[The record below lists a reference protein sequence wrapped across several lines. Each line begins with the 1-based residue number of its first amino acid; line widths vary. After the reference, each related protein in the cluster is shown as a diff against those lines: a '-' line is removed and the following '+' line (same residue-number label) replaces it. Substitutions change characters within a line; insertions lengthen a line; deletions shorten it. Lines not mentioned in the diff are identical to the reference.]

1 MTEYV
6 LGSNPT
12 EIARLDQQ
20 AAAIAGASDALL
32 RAAGIGPGMRV
43 LDLGTGLGHVAAQVA
58 ELVGPSGSVV
68 GVDREERLL
77 ALAEQRRLAENVRFV
92 EADVRTV
99 RFDDEPF
106 DAVVCRLLLFHLPDA
121 VDVLRHH
128 RGTSLRPGGKLVAID
143 YDSGGARSE
152 PPVPLA
158 TEVGVWI
165 EAAFRAA
172 GADPR
177 VGARLVPLLRAAGFA
192 DVSSF
197 GIQAYLAPG
206 DRRRATLLAGL
217 VRSLHDTIV
226 GHGIATEEEI
236 DLDTLAERLERE
248 SEAANAV
255 FLPPTVVGAWGR
267 A

>member
-6 LGSNPT
+6 LGSDPA

-20 AAAIAGASDALL
+20 ATAIAGASDALL

-58 ELVGPSGSVV
+58 ELVGPGGSVV
-68 GVDREERLL
+68 GVDREAPSL
-77 ALAEQRRLAENVRFV
+77 AVAEQRRVAENVRFV

-99 RFDDEPF
+99 RFDEPF

-121 VDVLRHH
+121 VDVVRHH
-128 RGTSLRPGGKLVAID
+128 CGASLRPGGRLVAMD
-143 YDSGGARSE
+143 YDLGGLRSE
-152 PPVPLA
+152 PPLPLFA
-158 TEVGVWI
+158 QMRDRV

-177 VGARLVPLLRAAGFA
+177 VGARLVPILREAGYA
-192 DVSSF
+192 EVSGF
-197 GIQAYLAPG
+197 GIQAYFPPSDGLGPAM
-206 DRRRATLLAGL
+206 LAGV
-217 VRSLHDTIV
+217 VRSLHDTMV
-226 GHGIATEEEI
+226 RHGIATEEEI
-236 DLDTLAERLERE
+236 GLDTLVDRLQRE
-248 SEAANAV
+248 VDAV
-255 FLPPTVVGAWGR
+255 SAVVLPPTVVGAWGR